1 MENDNQQVNQTS
13 TPEVKT
19 KSNKALWI
27 TIGLV
32 LLLVAIG
39 AITYFSAS
47 RANQGVTPT
56 PTPPLEEPKITQA
69 IPTEEPTPT
78 SSSISATPKVSL
90 TPTAKITTKPSLTPT
105 STPKPTTP
113 PIQY

>member
-39 AITYFSAS
+39 AITYFSLSAAS
-47 RANQGVTPT
+47 KNVRPT
-56 PTPPLEEPKITQA
+56 PTPPTQVPEITEVV
-69 IPTEEPTPT
+69 PTEEPTPT